1 MSLANPPISKNTA
14 GLSRAYG
21 KNVSA
26 LSQNPAVAG
35 NPFCKISAGGIIVRV
50 TERADEREAR
60 ATQAMTKVLLVEDAR
75 DLAQVIIRE
84 LEASGYEVVYAADG
98 LTGLQKHAQEQPD
111 LVILD
116 WMLPKLDGLEV
127 LRRLRQAAPTP
138 VLMLTARSEETD
150 RVVGLEVGADD
161 YLSKPFSMRELM
173 ARVRAMLR
181 RTELIRQ
188 TMTADRNEAGEQLYR
203 GLLRL
208 DPQAHLAVMDG
219 EPLDLS
225 PTEFAL
231 LHLLLKSPGRAFS
244 RAYLLDTV
252 WQESYIGGDRSVD
265 NAVLRLRKKL
275 GSLGEEIETV
285 WGVGYRLRPER

>member
-1 MSLANPPISKNTA
+1 
-14 GLSRAYG
+14 
-21 KNVSA
+21 
-26 LSQNPAVAG
+26 
-35 NPFCKISAGGIIVRV
+35 
-50 TERADEREAR
+50 
-60 ATQAMTKVLLVEDAR
+60 MTKVLLVEDER
-75 DLAQVIIRE
+75 DLARVIIRE
-84 LEASGYEVVYAADG
+84 LEASGYQMLHAVDG
-98 LTGLQKHAQEQPD
+98 LAALEKHAQEQPD

-116 WMLPKLDGLEV
+116 WMLPRLDGLEV
-127 LRRLRQAAPTP
+127 LRRLRQSAPTP

-161 YLSKPFSMRELM
+161 YLTKPFSMRELV

-188 TMTADRNEAGEQLYR
+188 TMSADRNQAGEQLYR
-203 GLLRL
+203 GPLRL
-208 DPQAHLAVMDG
+208 DPRAHLAVLDG

-244 RAYLLDTV
+244 RAYLLDTI
-252 WQESYIGGDRSVD
+252 WRESYIGGDRSVD

-275 GSLGEEIETV
+275 GPVGEEIETV
-285 WGVGYRLRPER
+285 WAVGYRLRPER